1 MIQDK
6 IDAPVIRKEDNYSAS
21 KFLKKQLWDLVD
33 WLLDYDYHQKYN
45 TWYQVEEVVL
55 RMEEILDS
63 EGRFGGDK
71 LAKIKRNW
79 RGYKSEKNIR
89 LKTLDWLKMMTVW
102 LEAERIDNVEA
113 QTTLEGNDIKIFLCD
128 LVTLI

>member
-71 LAKIKRNW
+71 LAKIKKSW
-79 RGYKSEKNIR
+79 REYKSEKNIR
-89 LKTLDWLKMMTVW
+89 LKTLDWLMIMT
-102 LEAERIDNVEA
+102 E
-113 QTTLEGNDIKIFLCD
+113 
-128 LVTLI
+128 